1 MMDASKGSQG
11 SFTRVDIMKMVKQ
24 NPTGSAMLAKL
35 TQSQLYGNEQ
45 VGQGMDTHAA
55 SLMAI

>member
-35 TQSQLYGNEQ
+35 TQSQ
-45 VGQGMDTHAA
+45 
-55 SLMAI
+55 